1 MTLPF
6 HLTVTIGSST
16 QTNVGGGFLLTEN
29 GMLVEFQG
37 LTFGETVSLY
47 GKSFTFFGTEKL
59 TEESE
64 HTEYGPPS
72 TKPSFSFCNFLLVAS
87 FLTCCFLLQE
97 DTDFQFLQ
105 HWIKVCSFWY
115 LVLVVYQNNLICLQ
129 VTTLYFVVVFI
140 ISCISKSIFSS
151 IIDCSKAKTSMQST
165 NFKL

>member
-1 MTLPF
+1 MVLPQQNP
-6 HLTVTIGSST
+6 L
-16 QTNVGGGFLLTEN
+16 
-29 GMLVEFQG
+29 
-37 LTFGETVSLY
+37 SL
-47 GKSFTFFGTEKL
+47 SAIL
-59 TEESE
+59 
-64 HTEYGPPS
+64 
-72 TKPSFSFCNFLLVAS
+72 FLLVPYLHLLLLYWTS

-151 IIDCSKAKTSMQST
+151 IIDC
-165 NFKL
+165 

>member
-1 MTLPF
+1 
-6 HLTVTIGSST
+6 
-16 QTNVGGGFLLTEN
+16 
-29 GMLVEFQG
+29 
-37 LTFGETVSLY
+37 SLY
-47 GKSFTFFGTEKL
+47 GKSFTIFGTEKL

-64 HTEYGPPS
+64 HTEWQNDEYGTIHVIPCLLIASMVLPQQNPLS
-72 TKPSFSFCNFLLVAS
+72 LSAIFFLL
-87 FLTCCFLLQE
+87 E